1 MWTKWTALG
10 LLAALLLAGC
20 GGWGNQASP
29 PPGDQLSA
37 AEDSVNAQAVALLN
51 DAIAA
56 FSDVLPA
63 GLAPQATGTEPPPLT
78 LAYNGE
84 ETVLI
89 GGPWR
94 PPFPWPL
101 PNGADDLNG
110 KPLFITIKQATSGLP
125 TAFVGHLVGRA
136 LLRIDDPD
144 AGPSWKVVWY
154 GERGAP
160 PEVVP
165 ATVEQVGQFGDTNG
179 PKPEVSVTFSYRQQ
193 LAELGAEIPPR
204 AVEDEGAYIGM
215 MIRSCN
221 TTEANRSCSHILVRA
236 PLPQNLQGRK
246 INSSADPDVQGF
258 VNKLKDICCGKP
270 KPFPPDWPPQ
280 ILFRN
285 DVSVVVVPYDNPRV
299 REARSLD
306 DLIGQDIGFVYV
318 RKKPFPG
325 GTTTDCGPNGVWCPP
340 KDEPFYNLSYPPK
353 MTGGYI
359 VLTKLGNPSQ
369 VVATLPAEVVV
380 DPSDGREIGIMD
392 SIDSP
397 NEPVLK
403 IRWPKLK
410 MVINIVEPAP
420 AE

>member
-1 MWTKWTALG
+1 MWKRWTALG

-20 GGWGNQASP
+20 GGGGNQASP
-29 PPGDQLSA
+29 PPGDQLNV
-37 AEDSVNAQAVALLN
+37 AEDSVNTQAATLLN

-110 KPLFITIKQATSGLP
+110 KPLFITIKTRSGP
-125 TAFVGHLVGRA
+125 RPPKAHVGRLQRNPRGEWEVA
-136 LLRIDDPD
+136 
-144 AGPSWKVVWY
+144 WH

-160 PEVVP
+160 PEVLP
-165 ATVEQVGQFGDTNG
+165 ATVEQVGQF
-179 PKPEVSVTFSYRQQ
+179 
-193 LAELGAEIPPR
+193 
-204 AVEDEGAYIGM
+204 EGAPA
-215 MIRSCN
+215 N
-221 TTEANRSCSHILVRA
+221 TIIIKSKLGPITDTIIVKCRLCTPEDLRTAPRIHVRA
-236 PLPQNLQGRK
+236 PLPQNLPGRE
-246 INSSADPDVQGF
+246 ISSGADPDMQGF
-258 VNKLKDICCGKP
+258 VNKLKNTCCGIR
-270 KPFPPDWPPQ
+270 KPFPPHWPPL

-285 DVSVVVVPYDNPRV
+285 DASVVVVPYDNPRV
-299 REARSLD
+299 REAQSLN

-325 GTTTDCGPNGVWCPP
+325 GTTTDCGPNRVWCPP
-340 KDEPFYNLSYPPK
+340 GEEPFYNVRVIREREA
-353 MTGGYI
+353 TFI
-359 VLTKLGNPSQ
+359 QLTRLGNPSQ
-369 VVATLPAEVVV
+369 VVATLPAEVAVE
-380 DPSDGREIGIMD
+380 PSDGREIGIMD

-403 IRWPKLK
+403 IRWPKIRII
-410 MVINIVEPAP
+410 VIIKIEKR
-420 AE
+420 

>member
-1 MWTKWTALG
+1 
-10 LLAALLLAGC
+10 
-20 GGWGNQASP
+20 
-29 PPGDQLSA
+29 
-37 AEDSVNAQAVALLN
+37 
-51 DAIAA
+51 
-56 FSDVLPA
+56 
-63 GLAPQATGTEPPPLT
+63 
-78 LAYNGE
+78 
-84 ETVLI
+84 
-89 GGPWR
+89 
-94 PPFPWPL
+94 
-101 PNGADDLNG
+101 
-110 KPLFITIKQATSGLP
+110 
-125 TAFVGHLVGRA
+125 

-160 PEVVP
+160 PEVIP

-270 KPFPPDWPPQ
+270 KPFPPDWPPL

-285 DVSVVVVPYDNPRV
+285 DASVVVVPYDNPKV
-299 REARSLD
+299 REAQSLG

-318 RKKPFPG
+318 RKKPFPDW
-325 GTTTDCGPNGVWCPP
+325 TTTDCGPNGVWCPP
-340 KDEPFYNLSYPPK
+340 SEEPFYNVRVIREREA
-353 MTGGYI
+353 TFI
-359 VLTKLGNPSQ
+359 QFTKLGNPSQ

-380 DPSDGREIGIMD
+380 EPSGGREIGIMD

-397 NEPVLK
+397 NEPVLQVKWSKVK
-403 IRWPKLK
+403 IIIKIKR
-410 MVINIVEPAP
+410 
-420 AE
+420 

>member
-29 PPGDQLSA
+29 PPGDQLNV
-37 AEDSVNAQAVALLN
+37 AEDSVNAQAATLLN

-110 KPLFITIKQATSGLP
+110 KPLFITIKQASPRPPKAHVARLQKNARGEWEV
-125 TAFVGHLVGRA
+125 A
-136 LLRIDDPD
+136 
-144 AGPSWKVVWY
+144 WY

-165 ATVEQVGQFGDTNG
+165 ATVEQVGEFAGMNERTI
-179 PKPEVSVTFSYRQQ
+179 VIFSYFRDKDVEYVDIIIIFKR
-193 LAELGAEIPPR
+193 AKLGNAQ
-204 AVEDEGAYIGM
+204 D
-215 MIRSCN
+215 
-221 TTEANRSCSHILVRA
+221 ILSSSRIHVRA
-236 PLPQNLQGRK
+236 PLPQKLQGRE
-246 INSSADPDVQGF
+246 ISSSAVPDMQGF
-258 VNKLKDICCGKP
+258 ASKLKDVCCGNP

-285 DVSVVVVPYDNPRV
+285 DVSVVAVPYDNPKV
-299 REARSLD
+299 REAQRLE

-318 RKKPFPG
+318 RKKPFLD

-340 KDEPFYNLSYPPK
+340 SEEPFYNVRFIGKPIREREVTYV
-353 MTGGYI
+353 

-380 DPSDGREIGIMD
+380 EPSDGREIGIMD
-392 SIDSP
+392 RIDSP
-397 NEPVLK
+397 NEPVLVLRIKK
-403 IRWPKLK
+403 IKI
-410 MVINIVEPAP
+410 VITIEI
-420 AE
+420 ETR

>member
-1 MWTKWTALG
+1 MWKKWTALG

-20 GGWGNQASP
+20 GDGGNQASP
-29 PPGDQLSA
+29 PPGDQLNV
-37 AEDSVNAQAVALLN
+37 AEDSVNTQAAALLN

-101 PNGADDLNG
+101 PNGADDLDG
-110 KPLFITIKQATSGLP
+110 KPLFITIKQASP
-125 TAFVGHLVGRA
+125 RPPKAYVGMLQRNRNRGEFEVA
-136 LLRIDDPD
+136 
-144 AGPSWKVVWY
+144 WY

-165 ATVEQVGQFGDTNG
+165 ATVEQVGEFGDATS
-179 PKPEVSVTFSYRQQ
+179 PEVGITFSYKQWAHEVRKEISTFKITTCDT
-193 LAELGAEIPPR
+193 AGAAP
-204 AVEDEGAYIGM
+204 
-215 MIRSCN
+215 
-221 TTEANRSCSHILVRA
+221 SCSRIHVRA
-236 PLPQNLQGRK
+236 PLPQTLSARE
-246 INSSADPDVQGF
+246 INSSTNPDMQGF
-258 VNKLKDICCGKP
+258 VNKFKDICCGKP
-270 KPFPPDWPPQ
+270 KPFPPNWPPL

-285 DVSVVVVPYDNPRV
+285 DVSVVVVPYDNPKV

-306 DLIGQDIGFVYV
+306 DLIGQDIAFVYV
-318 RKKPFPG
+318 RKKPFPDW
-325 GTTTDCGPNGVWCPP
+325 TTTDCGPNGVWCPLSE
-340 KDEPFYNLSYPPK
+340 EPFYNVRLIRISEA
-353 MTGGYI
+353 TYI
-359 VLTKLGNPSQ
+359 QLTKLGNPSQ

-380 DPSDGREIGIMD
+380 EPSDGREIGIMD

-397 NEPVLK
+397 NKPVLQ
-403 IRWPKLK
+403 IRWPKIK
-410 MVINIVEPAP
+410 IIVIVEI
-420 AE
+420 

>member
-20 GGWGNQASP
+20 GGGGNQASP
-29 PPGDQLSA
+29 PPGDQLNV
-37 AEDSVNAQAVALLN
+37 AEDSVNAQAATLLN

-110 KPLFITIKQATSGLP
+110 KPLFITIKTRSGP
-125 TAFVGHLVGRA
+125 RPPKAHVGRLQKNA
-136 LLRIDDPD
+136 RGEWEV
-144 AGPSWKVVWY
+144 AWY

-165 ATVEQVGQFGDTNG
+165 ATVEQVGQF
-179 PKPEVSVTFSYRQQ
+179 
-193 LAELGAEIPPR
+193 
-204 AVEDEGAYIGM
+204 DEGAPANTITIKSCLGPITDTII
-215 MIRSCN
+215 IRCKGLCTAEN
-221 TTEANRSCSHILVRA
+221 LRTAPRIHVTA
-236 PLPQNLQGRK
+236 PLPQNLQGREV
-246 INSSADPDVQGF
+246 SSNAAPDVESF
-258 VNKLKDICCGKP
+258 VNKLKAVCCGIK
-270 KPFPPDWPPQ
+270 KPFPPNWPPL

-285 DVSVVVVPYDNPRV
+285 DASVVVVPYDNPRV

-340 KDEPFYNLSYPPK
+340 REEPFYNVRVIREREA
-353 MTGGYI
+353 TFI
-359 VLTKLGNPSQ
+359 QFTKLGNPSQ

-380 DPSDGREIGIMD
+380 EPSDGREIGIMD

-403 IRWPKLK
+403 IKWPKIRII
-410 MVINIVEPAP
+410 VIIKIEKR
-420 AE
+420 

>member
-1 MWTKWTALG
+1 MWKKWTALG

-20 GGWGNQASP
+20 GGGGNQASP
-29 PPGDQLSA
+29 PPGDQLGT
-37 AEDSVNAQAVALLN
+37 AEDSVNTQAAALLN

-63 GLAPQATGTEPPPLT
+63 GLAPQATNTEPPPLT

-84 ETVLI
+84 ERVLI

-101 PNGADDLNG
+101 PNGADDLDG
-110 KPLFITIKQATSGLP
+110 KPLFITIKQASSRP
-125 TAFVGHLVGRA
+125 PKAYVGVLQRNRRSLGEFEVA
-136 LLRIDDPD
+136 
-144 AGPSWKVVWY
+144 WY

-165 ATVEQVGQFGDTNG
+165 ATVEQVGQFREKNG
-179 PKPEVSVTFSYRQQ
+179 RRAIVKFSYNPNEVDIIIIFCKR
-193 LAELGAEIPPR
+193 
-204 AVEDEGAYIGM
+204 
-215 MIRSCN
+215 CN
-221 TTEANRSCSHILVRA
+221 TEDILSSSRIHVRA
-236 PLPQNLQGRK
+236 PLPQNLPGRE
-246 INSSADPDVQGF
+246 IRSNAAPDVESF
-258 VNKLKDICCGKP
+258 VNKLKDICCKIP

-306 DLIGQDIGFVYV
+306 DLIGQDIAFVYV
-318 RKKPFPG
+318 RKKPFPE
-325 GTTTDCGPNGVWCPP
+325 GTTTDCGPNGVWCPLSE
-340 KDEPFYNLSYPPK
+340 EPFYNVRLIREREAI
-353 MTGGYI
+353 YI
-359 VLTKLGNPSQ
+359 QFTKLGNPSQ

-380 DPSDGREIGIMD
+380 DPSDGRGIGIMD

-397 NEPVLK
+397 NEPVLQV
-403 IRWPKLK
+403 RWPKIK
-410 MVINIVEPAP
+410 ITIKIER
-420 AE
+420 

>member
-1 MWTKWTALG
+1 MWKKWTALG
-10 LLAALLLAGC
+10 LLAAPLLAGC
-20 GGWGNQASP
+20 GGGGNQASP

-37 AEDSVNAQAVALLN
+37 AEDSVNAQAAALLN

-110 KPLFITIKQATSGLP
+110 KPLFITAKKFISRNGQSIIRGG
-125 TAFVGHLVGRA
+125 FGRLQKNA
-136 LLRIDDPD
+136 RGEWEV
-144 AGPSWKVVWY
+144 AWY

-165 ATVEQVGQFGDTNG
+165 ATVEQVGEFGDIAR
-179 PKPEVSVTFSYRQQ
+179 PEVSVTFSYRQQ
-193 LAELGAEIPPR
+193 VVDKGIELAS
-204 AVEDEGAYIGM
+204 M
-215 MIRSCN
+215 MRTCN
-221 TTEANRSCSHILVRA
+221 TTGATPSCSRIHVRA
-236 PLPQNLQGRK
+236 PLPQNLPGRE

-270 KPFPPDWPPQ
+270 KPFPPDWPPL

-285 DVSVVVVPYDNPRV
+285 DVSVVVVPYDNPKV
-299 REARSLD
+299 REAQSLD
-306 DLIGQDIGFVYV
+306 DLNGQDIGFGYV
-318 RKKPFPG
+318 RKKPFPD
-325 GTTTDCGPNGVWCPP
+325 GTTTDCGPNGVWCPSRKEP
-340 KDEPFYNLSYPPK
+340 KGSVRIDHRLNENNLLFSRFVKP
-353 MTGGYI
+353 GD
-359 VLTKLGNPSQ
+359 PSQ
-369 VVATLPAEVVV
+369 VVATLPAEVAVE
-380 DPSDGREIGIMD
+380 PSDGREIGIMD

-397 NEPVLK
+397 NEPVLQMK
-403 IRWPKLK
+403 WPKIKIKVRLISE
-410 MVINIVEPAP
+410 MQR
-420 AE
+420 

>member
-29 PPGDQLSA
+29 PPGDQLNV
-37 AEDSVNAQAVALLN
+37 AEDSVNAQAATLLN

-101 PNGADDLNG
+101 PNGADDLDG
-110 KPLFITIKQATSGLP
+110 KPLFITIKQASPRPPKAHVARLQKNERGEWEV
-125 TAFVGHLVGRA
+125 A
-136 LLRIDDPD
+136 
-144 AGPSWKVVWY
+144 WY

-165 ATVEQVGQFGDTNG
+165 ATVEQVGEFGDMARPDG
-179 PKPEVSVTFSYRQQ
+179 ICVKFSFFPDEVDIIIIFKCKDILRSS
-193 LAELGAEIPPR
+193 PR
-204 AVEDEGAYIGM
+204 I
-215 MIRSCN
+215 
-221 TTEANRSCSHILVRA
+221 HVRA
-236 PLPQNLQGRK
+236 PLPQNLQGRE
-246 INSSADPDVQGF
+246 INSSADPDIQGF
-258 VNKLKDICCGKP
+258 ASKLKDICCGKP

-285 DVSVVVVPYDNPRV
+285 DASVVVVPYDNPKV
-299 REARSLD
+299 RDARSLD
-306 DLIGQDIGFVYV
+306 DLIGQDIAFVYV
-318 RKKPFPG
+318 RKKPFPD

-340 KDEPFYNLSYPPK
+340 REEPFYNVRLIRKRETIY
-353 MTGGYI
+353 
-359 VLTKLGNPSQ
+359 VQFTKLGNPSQ

-380 DPSDGREIGIMD
+380 EPSDGREIGIMD

-403 IRWPKLK
+403 IKWPKIK
-410 MVINIVEPAP
+410 ITITIKIEIGG
-420 AE
+420 

>member
-1 MWTKWTALG
+1 MWKKWTALG

-20 GGWGNQASP
+20 GGGGNQASP
-29 PPGDQLSA
+29 PPGDQLNV
-37 AEDSVNAQAVALLN
+37 AEDSVNAQAAALLN

-63 GLAPQATGTEPPPLT
+63 GLAPQATGTELPPLT

-101 PNGADDLNG
+101 PNGADDLDG
-110 KPLFITIKQATSGLP
+110 KPLFITIKQASPRPPKAYVGVLRRNP
-125 TAFVGHLVGRA
+125 RFVGEWELA
-136 LLRIDDPD
+136 
-144 AGPSWKVVWY
+144 WY

-165 ATVEQVGQFGDTNG
+165 ATVEQVGEFGDIAG
-179 PKPEVSVTFSYRQQ
+179 PEVSVTFSYRQQ

-221 TTEANRSCSHILVRA
+221 TTEANRSCSYIHVRV
-236 PLPQNLQGRK
+236 PLPQNLQGRE
-246 INSSADPDVQGF
+246 IGGSTVLDMQGF

-285 DVSVVVVPYDNPRV
+285 DASVVVVPYDNPKV

-306 DLIGQDIGFVYV
+306 DLIGQDIAFIYV
-318 RKKPFPG
+318 RKKPIPE

-340 KDEPFYNLSYPPK
+340 GEEPFYNVRFIGKREGIY
-353 MTGGYI
+353 YI
-359 VLTKLGNPSQ
+359 GLTKLGNPSQ

-380 DPSDGREIGIMD
+380 EPSDGREIGIMD

-397 NEPVLK
+397 NEPVLQV
-403 IRWPKLK
+403 RWPKIK
-410 MVINIVEPAP
+410 ITIKIER
-420 AE
+420 

>member
-1 MWTKWTALG
+1 MWKKWTALG
-10 LLAALLLAGC
+10 LLAALVLAGC
-20 GGWGNQASP
+20 GGGGNQVSP

-37 AEDSVNAQAVALLN
+37 AEDSVNAQAAALLN

-101 PNGADDLNG
+101 PNGADDLDG
-110 KPLFITIKQATSGLP
+110 KPLFITIKQASPRPPKAYVGVLRRNP
-125 TAFVGHLVGRA
+125 RFVGEWELA
-136 LLRIDDPD
+136 
-144 AGPSWKVVWY
+144 WY

-165 ATVEQVGQFGDTNG
+165 ATVEQVGQFGDIDIAR
-179 PKPEVSVTFSYRQQ
+179 PKKICIKFSIRVNWQEFSGEVDAIIII
-193 LAELGAEIPPR
+193 AENN
-204 AVEDEGAYIGM
+204 EDCHKAAASASARI
-215 MIRSCN
+215 
-221 TTEANRSCSHILVRA
+221 HVRA
-236 PLPQNLQGRK
+236 PLPQNLPGRE
-246 INSSADPDVQGF
+246 INSSANPNVQGF

-285 DVSVVVVPYDNPRV
+285 DASVVVVPYDNPKV
-299 REARSLD
+299 REAKSLD

-318 RKKPFPG
+318 RKKPFPDW
-325 GTTTDCGPNGVWCPP
+325 TTTDCGPNGVWCPLSE
-340 KDEPFYNLSYPPK
+340 EPFYNVRVIRQREA
-353 MTGGYI
+353 TFI
-359 VLTKLGNPSQ
+359 QFTKLGNPSQ
-369 VVATLPAEVVV
+369 VVATLPAEVLVE
-380 DPSDGREIGIMD
+380 PSEGREIGIMD

-403 IRWPKLK
+403 IRWPKIK
-410 MVINIVEPAP
+410 IIVIIKIER
-420 AE
+420 

>member
-20 GGWGNQASP
+20 GGGGNQASP
-29 PPGDQLSA
+29 PPGDQLNV
-37 AEDSVNAQAVALLN
+37 AEDSVNAQAATLLN
-51 DAIAA
+51 DAIAT

-63 GLAPQATGTEPPPLT
+63 GLAPQATNTEPPPLT

-110 KPLFITIKQATSGLP
+110 KPLFITIKRPSGP
-125 TAFVGHLVGRA
+125 RPPKAHVGRLQKNA
-136 LLRIDDPD
+136 RGEWEV
-144 AGPSWKVVWY
+144 AWY

-160 PEVVP
+160 PEIQP
-165 ATVEQVGQFGDTNG
+165 ATVEQVGQF
-179 PKPEVSVTFSYRQQ
+179 
-193 LAELGAEIPPR
+193 
-204 AVEDEGAYIGM
+204 EGARGKTITIHSCIGP
-215 MIRSCN
+215 IRD
-221 TTEANRSCSHILVRA
+221 TIIIRCSLCTPEDLRTAPRIHVRA
-236 PLPQNLQGRK
+236 PLPQNLPGREVS
-246 INSSADPDVQGF
+246 SSADPDMQGF
-258 VNKLKDICCGKP
+258 VNKLKDICCGNP
-270 KPFPPDWPPQ
+270 KPFPPNWPPL

-285 DVSVVVVPYDNPRV
+285 DASVVVVPYDNPRV
-299 REARSLD
+299 REAQRLE

-340 KDEPFYNLSYPPK
+340 REEPFYNVRVIREREA
-353 MTGGYI
+353 TFI
-359 VLTKLGNPSQ
+359 QFTKLGNPSQ

-380 DPSDGREIGIMD
+380 EPSDGREIGIMD

-403 IRWPKLK
+403 IKWPKIRII
-410 MVINIVEPAP
+410 VIIKIEKR
-420 AE
+420 

>member
-20 GGWGNQASP
+20 GGGGNQASP

-37 AEDSVNAQAVALLN
+37 AEDSVNTQAAALLN

-84 ETVLI
+84 ERVLI

-110 KPLFITIKQATSGLP
+110 KPLFITIKTPSGP
-125 TAFVGHLVGRA
+125 RPPKAHVGRLQKNA
-136 LLRIDDPD
+136 RGEWEV
-144 AGPSWKVVWY
+144 AWY

-160 PEVVP
+160 PEVLP
-165 ATVEQVGQFGDTNG
+165 ATVEQVGQFRETAGGKTKTEFSIRFW
-179 PKPEVSVTFSYRQQ
+179 PPPVEVDVIITLSSPSTARIHVT
-193 LAELGAEIPPR
+193 
-204 AVEDEGAYIGM
+204 
-215 MIRSCN
+215 
-221 TTEANRSCSHILVRA
+221 A
-236 PLPQNLQGRK
+236 PLPQNLQGREV
-246 INSSADPDVQGF
+246 SSNAAPDVESF
-258 VNKLKDICCGKP
+258 VNKLKAVCCGIK
-270 KPFPPDWPPQ
+270 KPFPPDWPPL

-285 DVSVVVVPYDNPRV
+285 DASVVVVPYDNPKV

-306 DLIGQDIGFVYV
+306 DLFGHDIAFVYV

-340 KDEPFYNLSYPPK
+340 REEPFYNVKLIRQREATYLE
-353 MTGGYI
+353 
-359 VLTKLGNPSQ
+359 LTKLGNPSQ

-380 DPSDGREIGIMD
+380 DPSDGRGIGIMD
-392 SIDSP
+392 RIDSP
-397 NEPVLK
+397 NEPVLQVRLPK
-403 IRWPKLK
+403 IKIIIKIER
-410 MVINIVEPAP
+410 
-420 AE
+420 

>member
-1 MWTKWTALG
+1 MWKKWTALG

-20 GGWGNQASP
+20 GGEGNQASP

-37 AEDSVNAQAVALLN
+37 AEDSVNAQAAALLN

-101 PNGADDLNG
+101 PNGADDLDG
-110 KPLFITIKQATSGLP
+110 KPLFITIKQASP
-125 TAFVGHLVGRA
+125 RPPKAYVGI
-136 LLRIDDPD
+136 LRRRPDPRGEWEM
-144 AGPSWKVVWY
+144 AWF

-165 ATVEQVGQFGDTNG
+165 ATVEQVGEFGDMARRE
-179 PKPEVSVTFSYRQQ
+179 KPCVKFSFKFK
-193 LAELGAEIPPR
+193 PP
-204 AVEDEGAYIGM
+204 DEYEADI
-215 MIRSCN
+215 IIIFRCKEKDILRSSP
-221 TTEANRSCSHILVRA
+221 RIHVRA
-236 PLPQNLQGRK
+236 PLPQKLQGRE
-246 INSSADPDVQGF
+246 IRSNAAPDVGSF

-285 DVSVVVVPYDNPRV
+285 DVSVVVVPYDNPKV
-299 REARSLD
+299 REAQSLD

-318 RKKPFPG
+318 RKKPFPD

-340 KDEPFYNLSYPPK
+340 GEEPFYNVRFIGKREGIY
-353 MTGGYI
+353 YI
-359 VLTKLGNPSQ
+359 GLTKLGNPSQ

-380 DPSDGREIGIMD
+380 EPSDGREIGIMD
-392 SIDSP
+392 RIDSP
-397 NEPVLK
+397 NEPVLVLRIKK
-403 IRWPKLK
+403 IKITITIEIETR
-410 MVINIVEPAP
+410 
-420 AE
+420 

>member
-1 MWTKWTALG
+1 MWKKWTALG

-20 GGWGNQASP
+20 GGGGNQASP

-37 AEDSVNAQAVALLN
+37 AEDSVNAQAAALLN

-63 GLAPQATGTEPPPLT
+63 GLAPQATGTELPPLT

-101 PNGADDLNG
+101 PNGADDLDG
-110 KPLFITIKQATSGLP
+110 KPLFITIKRASPRPPKAYVGMLRRNPRPSGILQWDI
-125 TAFVGHLVGRA
+125 A
-136 LLRIDDPD
+136 
-144 AGPSWKVVWY
+144 WY

-165 ATVEQVGQFGDTNG
+165 ATVEQVGQFRETNG
-179 PKPEVSVTFSYRQQ
+179 RRVIVRFSYK
-193 LAELGAEIPPR
+193 PP
-204 AVEDEGAYIGM
+204 DEVDI
-215 MIRSCN
+215 IIIFCKRCN
-221 TTEANRSCSHILVRA
+221 TEDILSSSRIHVRA
-236 PLPQNLQGRK
+236 SLPQKLQGRE
-246 INSSADPDVQGF
+246 INSSADPDMQGF
-258 VNKLKDICCGKP
+258 ASKLKDVCCGKP
-270 KPFPPDWPPQ
+270 KPFPPDWPPL

-285 DVSVVVVPYDNPRV
+285 DASVVVVPYDNPRV

-318 RKKPFPG
+318 RKKPFPD

-340 KDEPFYNLSYPPK
+340 REEPFYNVRLIRIREA
-353 MTGGYI
+353 TYI
-359 VLTKLGNPSQ
+359 QLTKLGNPSQ

-380 DPSDGREIGIMD
+380 EPSDGREIGIMD

-397 NEPVLK
+397 NEPVLQV
-403 IRWPKLK
+403 RWPKIK
-410 MVINIVEPAP
+410 ITIKIER
-420 AE
+420 

>member
-20 GGWGNQASP
+20 GGAGNQASP

-37 AEDSVNAQAVALLN
+37 AEDSVNAQAAALLN

-101 PNGADDLNG
+101 PNGTDDLNG
-110 KPLFITIKQATSGLP
+110 KPLFLTIKTRSGPRPPKAHVARLQKN
-125 TAFVGHLVGRA
+125 ARGEWEVA
-136 LLRIDDPD
+136 
-144 AGPSWKVVWY
+144 WY
-154 GERGAP
+154 GEKGAP

-165 ATVEQVGQFGDTNG
+165 ATVEQVGGFGDSAG
-179 PKPEVSVTFSYRQQ
+179 AEVSVQFSYRRQQ
-193 LAELGAEIPPR
+193 VADLGAEIPPYPHFR
-204 AVEDEGAYIGM
+204 IEV
-215 MIRSCN
+215 
-221 TTEANRSCSHILVRA
+221 RSCSTMTATFSCSRIHVTA
-236 PLPQNLQGRK
+236 PLPQSLPGRE
-246 INSSADPDVQGF
+246 INSSADPDMQGF
-258 VNKLKDICCGKP
+258 VNKLKDTCCGKP
-270 KPFPPDWPPQ
+270 KPFPPDWPPL

-285 DVSVVVVPYDNPRV
+285 DVSLVFVPYDNPRV
-299 REARSLD
+299 REARSVD
-306 DLIGQDIGFVYV
+306 DLIDQDIGFIYV
-318 RKKPFPG
+318 RKKPLPG
-325 GTTTDCGPNGVWCPP
+325 GTTTDCGPDGVWCPP
-340 KDEPFYNLSYPPK
+340 REEPFYNVRFIREKEATRILF
-353 MTGGYI
+353 
-359 VLTKLGNPSQ
+359 TKLGNPSQ

-380 DPSDGREIGIMD
+380 EPSDGREIGIMD
-392 SIDSP
+392 RIDSP

-403 IRWPKLK
+403 IGWPKIKIIIVIELK
-410 MVINIVEPAP
+410 R
-420 AE
+420 